1 MWALFLLVLD
11 TNREQFTCG
20 LFFIRNLTRLEGNKN
35 VALMTKDNWI
45 NYICLCPLLPLLLA
59 QMDQCCLLIL
69 AAYLPLDDPNDPQND
84 P

>member
-1 MWALFLLVLD
+1 M
-11 TNREQFTCG
+11 
-20 LFFIRNLTRLEGNKN
+20 TRLEGNKN

-84 P
+84 PGSIVALDKIPSNHHLVLGHVPNIQ